1 MTAGLRL
8 SRSGPSGARPSTTSL
23 QDTWIVEE
31 KDPNSFI
38 TTFPSSEELQ
48 QMVLWGPVVAKNVD
62 AIMEIQES
70 GDKNIYKYEIPKV
83 WVQFRDLPKDL
94 LEFLIIW
101 AVGSILGSTRMLDMQ
116 FSNAHNMARLKVAA
130 GR

>member
-62 AIMEIQES
+62 AIMEI
-70 GDKNIYKYEIPKV
+70 
-83 WVQFRDLPKDL
+83 
-94 LEFLIIW
+94 
-101 AVGSILGSTRMLDMQ
+101 
-116 FSNAHNMARLKVAA
+116 
-130 GR
+130 

>member
-1 MTAGLRL
+1 
-8 SRSGPSGARPSTTSL
+8 
-23 QDTWIVEE
+23 
-31 KDPNSFI
+31 
-38 TTFPSSEELQ
+38 
-48 QMVLWGPVVAKNVD
+48 MVLWGPVVAKNVD